1 MKLAV
6 KFFSFFLILVVLA
19 TLTITL
25 SAEGTGSSNATVTAT
40 VIANNSPVYSV
51 AVPTGITADNLIR
64 TSESSFVDTKFTIH
78 VSEVL
83 ALNGQQICVLVSGSD
98 GEFILQNAD
107 GTSTLPYTVYSS
119 ANEDASLSS
128 GDVFA
133 TFTQE
138 GSQEGFIRIDQK
150 NITKADTYTGNL
162 RFSFFV
168 GDVEE

>member
-1 MKLAV
+1 MKLTV
-6 KFFSFFLILVVLA
+6 KIFSLFLILVLLG

-51 AVPTGITADNLIR
+51 AVPTGITADNLVR

-78 VSEVL
+78 VSEVIT
-83 ALNGQQICVLVSGSD
+83 LNGQQICVLVSGSD
-98 GEFILQNAD
+98 GAFILQNTD
-107 GTSTLPYTVYSS
+107 GTSTLPYKVYSY
-119 ANEDASLSS
+119 ANEDVSLSN
-128 GDVFA
+128 GAVFA

-150 NITKADTYTGNL
+150 DITKADTYTGNL

-168 GDVEE
+168 DEVE